1 MSIDSILNQLQGGD
15 LSIAEAE
22 AQIREHYFS
31 DLGHTVVDNHRE
43 QRTGSAEVIY
53 AAGKTPEQ
61 IAEIFA
67 HMRARGSSVLATRLS
82 AEAYAALTNL
92 PADAQYHSHAQLLT
106 WHATAPEPQ
115 TSTIAVVTAGTS
127 DMAVAEE
134 AALTAEFYGNP
145 VMRINDVGV

>member
-1 MSIDSILNQLQGGD
+1 MSIDSILNQLQSGD

-67 HMRARGSSVLATRLS
+67 HVRARRNRVLATRPR
-82 AEAYAALTNL
+82 AETYAALTNL
-92 PADAQYHSHAQLLT
+92 RAD
-106 WHATAPEPQ
+106 
-115 TSTIAVVTAGTS
+115 
-127 DMAVAEE
+127 
-134 AALTAEFYGNP
+134 
-145 VMRINDVGV
+145 

>member
-1 MSIDSILNQLQGGD
+1 MSINSILNQLQGGD

-61 IAEIFA
+61 IAEIFS
-67 HMRARGSSVLATRLS
+67 HMYGSIGILFAVHRRAVCASMQSAVQVLRSHQQHHTLLFLKRNPDWDHSKL
-82 AEAYAALTNL
+82 E
-92 PADAQYHSHAQLLT
+92 PA
-106 WHATAPEPQ
+106 
-115 TSTIAVVTAGTS
+115 
-127 DMAVAEE
+127 
-134 AALTAEFYGNP
+134 
-145 VMRINDVGV
+145 GVIDI